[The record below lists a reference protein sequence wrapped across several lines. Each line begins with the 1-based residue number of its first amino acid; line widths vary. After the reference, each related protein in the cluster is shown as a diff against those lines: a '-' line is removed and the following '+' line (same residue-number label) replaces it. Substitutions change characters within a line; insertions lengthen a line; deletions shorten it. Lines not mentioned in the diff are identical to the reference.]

1 MTAETR
7 PETPTPSRR
16 VPTVRS
22 VDHVSYTVPDLEQ
35 AITFFVAYLG
45 AELIYRDGPFGRP
58 GEDYMRRKL
67 NVHPDA
73 TSLLAMLR
81 MGRDFNLEL
90 IQYQTPGQRL
100 TVPSN
105 SDVGGSHLALYVDD
119 IDEARA
125 YLCSVPG
132 VTLLEGPNG
141 VAEDSPVAGQRWF
154 YFLTPWGMTMEL
166 TSDSAGNFYGGLP
179 GAAMAPPTRW
189 NQC

>member
-1 MTAETR
+1 MTAETP
-7 PETPTPSRR
+7 PETPRPSGR

-35 AITFFVAYLG
+35 AISFFVDYLG
-45 AELIYRDGPFGRP
+45 GELIYRDGPFGRP

-90 IQYQTPGQRL
+90 IQYETAGQRL
-100 TVPSN
+100 TVPRN

-119 IDEARA
+119 IDEAHA
-125 YLCSVPG
+125 YLRSVPG

-166 TSDSAGNFYGGLP
+166 TSDPAGNFYSGLP
-179 GAAMAPPTRW
+179 GERMAPPTRW
-189 NQC
+189 D

>member
-1 MTAETR
+1 MAAEIPPDAR
-7 PETPTPSRR
+7 RPSRR

-35 AITFFVAYLG
+35 AISFFVDYLG
-45 AELIYRDGPFGRP
+45 GELIYRDGPFGWP

-67 NVHPDA
+67 NVHADA
-73 TSLLAMLR
+73 TSRLAMLR

-90 IQYQTPGQRL
+90 IQYEAEAQRT
-100 TVPSN
+100 TVPLN
-105 SDVGGSHLALYVDD
+105 SDIGGSHLALYVDD
-119 IDEARA
+119 IDEAHA
-125 YLCSVPG
+125 YMRSVPG

-166 TSDSAGNFYGGLP
+166 ISDSSGNFYRGLP
-179 GAAMAPPTRW
+179 GERMAAPRKW
-189 NQC
+189 N

>member
-1 MTAETR
+1 
-7 PETPTPSRR
+7 
-16 VPTVRS
+16 
-22 VDHVSYTVPDLEQ
+22 
-35 AITFFVAYLG
+35 
-45 AELIYRDGPFGRP
+45 
-58 GEDYMRRKL
+58 
-67 NVHPDA
+67 
-73 TSLLAMLR
+73 

-90 IQYQTPGQRL
+90 IQYKTAGQRL
-100 TVPSN
+100 AVPSN

-125 YLCSVPG
+125 YLRSVPG

>member
-1 MTAETR
+1 MAAEIPPDAR
-7 PETPTPSRR
+7 RPSRR

-35 AITFFVAYLG
+35 AISFFVDYLG
-45 AELIYRDGPFGRP
+45 GELIYRDGPFGWP

-67 NVHPDA
+67 NVHADA
-73 TSLLAMLR
+73 TSRLAMLR

-90 IQYQTPGQRL
+90 IQYEAEAQRT
-100 TVPSN
+100 TVPLN
-105 SDVGGSHLALYVDD
+105 SDIGGSHLALYVDD
-119 IDEARA
+119 IDEAHA
-125 YLCSVPG
+125 YMRSVPG

-166 TSDSAGNFYGGLP
+166 ISDSSGNFYRDLP
-179 GAAMAPPTRW
+179 GERMAPPRKW
-189 NQC
+189 N